1 MPIERGTVETERL
14 AAIPLFAQLRPE
26 ERARVAELA
35 EEVVVP
41 SGETIDSERDFA
53 YEFFIIDEG
62 RAEVVRDG
70 RRLAELGP
78 GDFFGEIGL
87 LVTGRRTASVV
98 AVSPMRLIAVFD
110 QSFRI
115 MERELPTFAGSV
127 RAACAER
134 FPRV

>member
-1 MPIERGTVETERL
+1 
-14 AAIPLFAQLRPE
+14 
-26 ERARVAELA
+26 VAELA

-41 SGETIDSERDFA
+41 SGETIDSERDPRTGSSSSMK
-53 YEFFIIDEG
+53 EG
-62 RAEVVRDG
+62 RG
-70 RRLAELGP
+70 RAGRSTARRVGS
-78 GDFFGEIGL
+78 GSFFGEIGL

-98 AVSPMRLIAVFD
+98 AVSPVRLIAVFD

>member
-1 MPIERGTVETERL
+1 MPIERGTVEPERL

-62 RAEVVRDG
+62 QAEVVRDG
-70 RRLAELGP
+70 RRLAELGSACSSP
-78 GDFFGEIGL
+78 AAGQPQSSRS
-87 LVTGRRTASVV
+87 RRC
-98 AVSPMRLIAVFD
+98 
-110 QSFRI
+110 
-115 MERELPTFAGSV
+115 G
-127 RAACAER
+127 
-134 FPRV
+134 